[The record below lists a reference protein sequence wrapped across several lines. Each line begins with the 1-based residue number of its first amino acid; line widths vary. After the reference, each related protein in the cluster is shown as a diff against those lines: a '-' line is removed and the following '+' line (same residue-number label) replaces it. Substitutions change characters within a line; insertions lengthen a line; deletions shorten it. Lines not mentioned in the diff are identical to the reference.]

1 MTLSIGPLVNHT
13 GARGGLVLLAAIV
26 AAGLVLL
33 AVVSTAVRR
42 LPAPPGSPLV

>member
-13 GARGGLVLLAAIV
+13 GSRGGFVVLAAIV

-33 AVVSTAVRR
+33 TAVSGALRR
-42 LPAPPGSPLV
+42 VPDCAAETA